1 MEEIWKLLD
10 DEYRKPNELSAEC
23 VAYLHTYQYPKT
35 ATTEAAKLK
44 ELYRCWSTVYSQLAK
59 VNQLDALNHTP
70 TLKTFLGKLP
80 SKASRQRYITM
91 ATELRLQKKSE
102 LEIIVAFMTAE
113 RQTQKQQEELFGSI
127 KGASK
132 EPDTKDRCRGCNQ
145 AGNKAA
151 QCPRKM
157 SHSTTKTPNTTQN
170 PLRPCPACGGTHI
183 ATGTNG
189 KTYYKTCLSAC

>member
-44 ELYRCWSTVYSQLAK
+44 ELYRCWSTVYSDLAK
-59 VNQLDALNHTP
+59 VNQLDALNHAL

-80 SKASRQRYITM
+80 SKASRQRYI
-91 ATELRLQKKSE
+91 ALASELRLKKKSE
-102 LEIIVAFMTAE
+102 LEIIAAFMTAE
-113 RQTQKQQEELFGSI
+113 RQMQKQQEELFGSI

-132 EPDTKDRCRGCNQ
+132 EPDAKEWCHGCKQ
-145 AGNKAA
+145 PGHKAA
-151 QCPRKM
+151 QCPPR
-157 SHSTTKTPNTTQN
+157 HRTA
-170 PLRPCPACGGTHI
+170 R
-183 ATGTNG
+183 
-189 KTYYKTCLSAC
+189 